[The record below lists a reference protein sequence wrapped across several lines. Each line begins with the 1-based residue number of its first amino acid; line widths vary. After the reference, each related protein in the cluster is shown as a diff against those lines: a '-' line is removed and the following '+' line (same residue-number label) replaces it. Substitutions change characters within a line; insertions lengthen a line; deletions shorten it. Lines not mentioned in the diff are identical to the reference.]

1 LLFRPIKAGEDKD
14 ASRTE
19 ISQMKR
25 RTHVLYAKLNNIVNR
40 KDLTILAAELPSK
53 REFIISCKIT
63 PFQKFLYKM
72 CLAMLSTKLQKKDGG
87 KNVLFLAYQNLM
99 RIWNHPGCVMYK
111 VLSDKMNTTKKS
123 SSSRNVNLESV
134 QRELS
139 YAHNY
144 FLTEGGK
151 VGTILDLK
159 AQQVEQ
165 ILNKNDLVEICDD
178 DDFVIGSSS
187 DDEDDEV
194 GQNLETST
202 ADDEGDDNDE
212 GEDLLVSKASAS
224 PPSLS
229 TTPSSVVQDDR
240 ITPVYGNDDGSIQLN
255 ISQLGRDVKNPPVL
269 ALDKFVELGNKML
282 AFLTILVLSVKLNDK
297 ILLFSQSLVTLD
309 MIQLVLGSNNWG
321 NLVAVG
327 NGHGGN
333 DDDDA
338 DDDDSDIEEINFG
351 SCSSSSNTV
360 NRFTRW
366 KLGKQYQRIDG
377 SVSDRQPLID
387 DFNNSTAFKLFLI
400 STRAGNMGINLYT
413 ANRVIIFDSSWNPAN
428 DLQAVYRAYRFGQ
441 KKNVFVYRLL
451 AAGTMEEK
459 IYKKQVQK
467 LALANR
473 VVDKQMPDNQ
483 FTVAEKAELLAFDD
497 KIDSEDVEHRASL
510 IANAQS
516 VLSKGTRDEVLIKLL
531 ETHNHIISSL
541 EDQGELLKD
550 NELSHL
556 TEAEREQAE
565 EDYENELAGRRTTL
579 HAATALDIR
588 SVQQAQ
594 LAYLESVLPGRA
606 IGRTGLNMGLGELP
620 VAPYGSHFAGYDSSS
635 RPVYIDAAGKQ
646 LIPIKVDHKRYIP
659 AVGQAGLFPLNV
671 PRPTNAYS
679 AFGHLP
685 PPQHM
690 ANVTSADA
698 QPPFTRPALATATRQ
713 VPATNAV
720 QSSRVAPQARTSD
733 FFDFFDQRQ
742 PGGLGQDAEQV
753 FPVGLGQEQ
762 FNDEFNADMMPAAS
776 FLSSVPYFLNNG
788 N

>member
-53 REFIISCKIT
+53 REFVISCKIT

-111 VLSDKMNTTKKS
+111 VLSDKMNNTKKS

-178 DDFVIGSSS
+178 DDFIIGSSS

-202 ADDEGDDNDE
+202 AEDEGDDDDE

-229 TTPSSVVQDDR
+229 TTPSSMIQDDR

-297 ILLFSQSLVTLD
+297 VLLFSQSLVTLD

-321 NLVAVG
+321 DLVAVG

-333 DDDDA
+333 DDDA

-366 KLGKQYQRIDG
+366 KLGKQFQRIDG

-565 EDYENELAGRRTTL
+565 EDYENELAGRRTSL

-594 LAYLESVLPGRA
+594 LAYLESVHAGRA
-606 IGRTGLNMGLGELP
+606 IGRTGLNMGLGDLP

-646 LIPIKVDHKRYIP
+646 LIPIKVDHRRYIP
-659 AVGQAGLFPLNV
+659 AIGQAGLIPLNV

-679 AFGHLP
+679 GFGHLP

-690 ANVTSADA
+690 ANVTPAAA

-742 PGGLGQDAEQV
+742 PGGLGQEADQV
-753 FPVGLGQEQ
+753 FPLGLGQEQ

-776 FLSSVPYFLNNG
+776 FLSSVPYFLDNG
-788 N
+788 K